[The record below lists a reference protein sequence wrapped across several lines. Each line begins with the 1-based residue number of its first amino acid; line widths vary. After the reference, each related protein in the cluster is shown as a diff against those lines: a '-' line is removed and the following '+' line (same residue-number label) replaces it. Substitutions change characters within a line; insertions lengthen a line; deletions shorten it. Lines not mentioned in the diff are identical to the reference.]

1 MHRHLSKATGW
12 IAVGSGIS
20 QALLLLAISYCA
32 KRLPAE
38 EFGRLGFLYQTHITL
53 NTIVASGVGESIV
66 RTFAERLRHARLHAR
81 DLWDYLGIV
90 SVLLIVP
97 AVLILIGSGY
107 LAEWWFQS
115 SRFQPEIVASAFSF
129 FFGGLIVIPLSILS
143 GLKQYREVSLLNI
156 GRGFLLSL
164 GMVAGLF
171 VGGTRE
177 VMTGLAI
184 GSLLTLLI
192 AVIFVAKVCSPDSQP
207 PKEHQRSSEIRE
219 TLLFGLPLTISSIVG
234 SGSMWLGLQAILIQ
248 PDGIV
253 QMAFITL
260 ALHWRNLILFL
271 PTMVNKAGLP
281 YLVESWSR
289 RDVEGFLK
297 QLALTFRWIITITV
311 LPIPIMLAIQMGF
324 YKHLSGWNAILA
336 TLLILISAPVSAVSA
351 NISNAVIALGRAWQG
366 FYLNCAW
373 AFLFLLCL
381 QLPLPSGARFG
392 LALVLSYLI
401 LGGLVLLYVRAHLRH
416 AAGDRVH

>member
-1 MHRHLSKATGW
+1 MHRQLSKAAGW
-12 IAVGSGIS
+12 IALGSGIS

-32 KRLPAE
+32 NRLPAE
-38 EFGRLGFLYQTHITL
+38 EFGRLGFLYQTYLTL
-53 NTIVASGVGESIV
+53 NTIVASGIGEAIV
-66 RTFAERLRHARLHAR
+66 RTFAERLGNARLCAR

-107 LAEWWFQS
+107 LAKWWFQS
-115 SRFQPEIVASAFSF
+115 NRFQPEIVASAFSF

-164 GMVAGLF
+164 GMIAGLL
-171 VGGTRE
+171 VGSTRE
-177 VMTGLAI
+177 VMMGLAI
-184 GSLLTLLI
+184 GSLLALLL
-192 AVIFVAKVCSPDSQP
+192 AVVFVAKVSSSASQC
-207 PKEHQRSSEIRE
+207 PKEHQRPSKIRE

-234 SGSMWLGLQAILIQ
+234 SGSMWLGLHAILLQ

-260 ALHWRNLILFL
+260 ALQWRNLILFL

-289 RDVEGFLK
+289 RDVESFLK
-297 QLALTFRWIITITV
+297 QLALTMRWITFITV
-311 LPIPIMLAIQMGF
+311 LPIPVLLFIQMGF

-336 TLLILISAPVSAVSA
+336 TLLILISAPVSAISA

-373 AFLFLLCL
+373 AFLFLLSL
-381 QLPLPSGARFG
+381 QLPLPSGVRFG

-401 LGGLVLLYVRAHLRH
+401 LGGLVLVHVRTHLRH
-416 AAGDRVH
+416 ATGDRVH